1 MYNWNKTFKTR
12 KTSLRGGA
20 ATQPCHRR
28 KAAVPNQVW
37 NDRQLSPT
45 LLVLLCFVCFGFNNL
60 VRAQEPVRVAFW
72 NMENFF
78 DPFVDSTK
86 TYNAFTEDG
95 MQHWTKTRFYRKR
108 NNMYKA
114 ILAMSENHPL
124 GILGMCEVEN
134 EYVLNALFE
143 QTPLKK
149 HNYRIVHYEGP
160 DKRGIDP
167 AIVYSIDLFQLV
179 ESAVIPY
186 YNPEDTA
193 YHSRDILYAKFVAVS
208 PNDEGDRGSL
218 SAMTPYGE
226 PSPKGVIAGVT
237 RNPLHIR
244 DTLHVFVNH
253 WPSRYSGELETVGSR
268 SCSAA
273 ILRAKVDS
281 IMAAAPEGYHPKV
294 IMMGDLNDCPTD
306 PSVYDVLRARHPSEM
321 EEGCL
326 VNLFGKNDGLGFE
339 GTLKHQADW
348 QIFDQIIVTPGVMN
362 DPKGLHYQEGS
373 ARIFHA
379 DFMLEDDETY
389 HGKKLFRTYIGPRYF
404 GGFSDHLPV
413 YIDLNRNEE

>member
-1 MYNWNKTFKTR
+1 MKKFF
-12 KTSLRGGA
+12 A
-20 ATQPCHRR
+20 
-28 KAAVPNQVW
+28 
-37 NDRQLSPT
+37 
-45 LLVLLCFVCFGFNNL
+45 LLCFVGCFCWSF
-60 VRAQEPVRVAFW
+60 AQETPVRVAFW

-86 TYNAFTEDG
+86 AYNAFTEEG
-95 MQHWTKTRFYRKR
+95 MQHWTKRRFYKKR

-114 ILAMSENHPL
+114 ILAMSENRPL

-134 EYVLNALFE
+134 EYVLSALFE

-149 HNYRIVHYEGP
+149 HNYRWVHYEGP

-167 AIVYSIDLFQLV
+167 AIVYSLDYFSLV
-179 ESAVIPY
+179 ESAVFPY
-186 YNPEDTA
+186 YNPEDTV
-193 YHSRDILYAKFVAVS
+193 YHSRDILYAKFI
-208 PNDEGDRGSL
+208 DKQD
-218 SAMTPYGE
+218 
-226 PSPKGVIAGVT
+226 
-237 RNPLHIR
+237 

-273 ILRAKVDS
+273 ILRSKVDS
-281 IMAAAPEGYHPKV
+281 IVAAAPEGYQPKV

-306 PSVYDVLRARHPSEM
+306 PSVHDVLRARHPSEM
-321 EEGCL
+321 EEGCFI
-326 VNLFGKNDGLGFE
+326 NLFGKNDGLGFE
-339 GTLKHQADW
+339 GTLKHQTDW
-348 QIFDQIIVTPGVMN
+348 QIFDQIIVTPAVM
-362 DPKGLHYQEGS
+362 DDREGFHYQEGS

-413 YIDLNRNEE
+413 YIDLIR

>member
-1 MYNWNKTFKTR
+1 MKK
-12 KTSLRGGA
+12 S
-20 ATQPCHRR
+20 
-28 KAAVPNQVW
+28 V
-37 NDRQLSPT
+37 
-45 LLVLLCFVCFGFNNL
+45 VLICFVSFVIAN
-60 VRAQEPVRVAFW
+60 VTSAQNEPVRVAFW

-95 MQHWTKTRFYRKR
+95 MQHWTKSRFYRKR

-114 ILAMSENHPL
+114 ILAMSENRPL

-134 EYVLNALFE
+134 EYVLSALFE

-149 HNYRIVHYEGP
+149 HNYRWVLYEGP
-160 DKRGIDP
+160 DIRGIDP
-167 AIVYSIDLFQLV
+167 AIVYSLDHFRLV
-179 ESAVIPY
+179 ESTVFPY

-193 YHSRDILYAKFVAVS
+193 YHSRDILYAKFIGVDASSVA
-208 PNDEGDRGSL
+208 N
-218 SAMTPYGE
+218 A
-226 PSPKGVIAGVT
+226 
-237 RNPLHIR
+237 
-244 DTLHVFVNH
+244 DTIHVFVNH

-281 IMAAAPEGYHPKV
+281 IVSAAPEGYQPKV
-294 IMMGDLNDCPTD
+294 VMMGDLNDCPTD
-306 PSVYDVLRARHPSEM
+306 PSVYDVLRARHPSEL

-326 VNLFGKNDGLGFE
+326 INLFGKNDGLGFE

-348 QIFDQIIVTPGVMN
+348 QIFDQIIVTPAVMN
-362 DPKGLHYQEGS
+362 DREGFHYQEGS

-379 DFMLEDDETY
+379 DFMLEDDEAY

-413 YIDLNRNEE
+413 YIDLIRN